1 MVDSQ
6 LQKILAEN
14 RINDGDYR
22 LFRVVYIL
30 ENQKDEIILTL
41 TGEETYPSIPF
52 GEKWQFLNDTHWGYD
67 LFDGH
72 EIETVCECVHQ
83 YTNIRI
89 IPEQVKLIDF
99 ELIDNTLHW
108 AVYTKL
114 LPQNGEA
121 DFQFWGEY
129 CSESAWVAKSEVL
142 DKLEVEIDREFW
154 QQINAI
160 VKG

>member
-1 MVDSQ
+1 MVNSQ

-14 RINDGDYR
+14 GINDGDYH

-30 ENQKDEIILTL
+30 ENQKDEILLTL
-41 TGEETYPSIPF
+41 TGEKTYPHILF
-52 GEKWQFLNDTHWGYD
+52 GKKWQFLNDTHWGCD

-89 IPEQVKLIDF
+89 MPEQVRLINF
-99 ELIDNTLHW
+99 ELIDTTLYR

-114 LPQNGEA
+114 LPQNGEES
-121 DFQFWGEY
+121 FEFWGEY
-129 CSESAWVAKSEVL
+129 CTESAWVAKDRVL
-142 DKLEVEIDREFW
+142 DKLEVEIDRKFW
-154 QQINAI
+154 QMIGR
-160 VKG
+160 VTG